1 MKKNTRRFLLL
12 TTAAVGSIYAFN
24 RFIAET
30 SASKKLLTDGNGSYY
45 NWKFGKVFYTKKGN
59 GTPLLLIHDTD
70 VSSSSFEWYKLIKK
84 LEKNHT
90 VYTIDLIGCGR
101 SDKPALTYTNYLYVQ
116 LIVSFVHD
124 VIGTSTDVIAS
135 QYSSTFTLMANQ
147 LDTELFDH
155 IILINPPSIK
165 NVQGTITTANKIMK
179 DIMEL
184 PLIGTFVY
192 NLTHKRSD
200 IDTAFRQRYYKKP
213 QLILGKLEDIYYE
226 AAHSN
231 DGNGKYLYASQI
243 SNYMNVHMDHVIRK
257 LEKPV
262 HMVASQDLK
271 SNIST
276 MDSYRHLNSS
286 IEIHYLSGC
295 KLLPQ
300 LEIPEKLLSAVNA
313 ILDK

>member
-135 QYSSTFTLMANQ
+135 QYSSTFTLMASQ

-231 DGNGKYLYASQI
+231 NGNGKYLYASQI

>member
-124 VIGTSTDVIAS
+124 VIGSSTDVIAS
-135 QYSSTFTLMANQ
+135 QFSSTFTLMANQ

-231 DGNGKYLYASQI
+231 NGNGKYLYASQI

>member
-147 LDTELFDH
+147 LDAELFDH

-200 IDTAFRQRYYKKP
+200 IDTAFRKRYYKKP

-231 DGNGKYLYASQI
+231 NGNGKYLYASQI

>member
-90 VYTIDLIGCGR
+90 VYTVDLIGCGR

-116 LIVSFVHD
+116 LIISFVHD

-147 LDTELFDH
+147 LDAELFDH

-231 DGNGKYLYASQI
+231 NGNGKYLYASQI

-300 LEIPEKLLSAVNA
+300 LEIPEKLLSTVNA

>member
-116 LIVSFVHD
+116 LIISFVHD

-200 IDTAFRQRYYKKP
+200 IDTAFRQRYYNKP

-231 DGNGKYLYASQI
+231 NGNGKYLYASQI

-300 LEIPEKLLSAVNA
+300 LEIPEKLLSTVNA

>member
-116 LIVSFVHD
+116 LIISFVHD

-231 DGNGKYLYASQI
+231 NGNGKYLYASQI

>member
-1 MKKNTRRFLLL
+1 MKKNTKRFLLL

-70 VSSSSFEWYKLIKK
+70 VSSSSFEWYKLVKK

-116 LIVSFVHD
+116 LIGSFVHD

-147 LDTELFDH
+147 LDPELFDH

-165 NVQGTITTANKIMK
+165 GIQGTITTANKVMK

-192 NLTHKRSD
+192 NLTHRRSD
-200 IDTAFRQRYYKKP
+200 IDSAFRQRYFKKP

-231 DGNGKYLYASQI
+231 NGNGKYLYASQI

-262 HMVASQDLK
+262 HMIASQDLK
-271 SNIST
+271 SNISA

-300 LEIPEKLLSAVNA
+300 LEIPEKLLATVNA

>member
-116 LIVSFVHD
+116 LIISFVHD

-155 IILINPPSIK
+155 ILLINPPSIK

-231 DGNGKYLYASQI
+231 NGNGKYLYASQI
-243 SNYMNVHMDHVIRK
+243 SNYMNVHMNHVIRK

>member
-116 LIVSFVHD
+116 LIISFVHD

-226 AAHSN
+226 AAHN
-231 DGNGKYLYASQI
+231 NNGNGKYLYASQI

-300 LEIPEKLLSAVNA
+300 LEVPEKLLSAVNA

>member
-124 VIGTSTDVIAS
+124 VIGSSTDVIAS

-192 NLTHKRSD
+192 NLTHKRSE

-231 DGNGKYLYASQI
+231 NGNGKYLYASQI

>member
-116 LIVSFVHD
+116 LIISFVHD

-231 DGNGKYLYASQI
+231 NGNGKYLYASQI

-300 LEIPEKLLSAVNA
+300 LEIPEKLLSTVNA

>member
-45 NWKFGKVFYTKKGN
+45 NWKFGKVFYTKKGS

-124 VIGTSTDVIAS
+124 VIGSSTDVIAS

-231 DGNGKYLYASQI
+231 NGNGKYLYASQI

>member
-116 LIVSFVHD
+116 LIISFVHD
-124 VIGTSTDVIAS
+124 VISTSTDVIAS

-147 LDTELFDH
+147 LDAELFDH

-200 IDTAFRQRYYKKP
+200 IDTTFRQRYYKKP

-231 DGNGKYLYASQI
+231 NGNGKYLYASQI

>member
-116 LIVSFVHD
+116 LIISFVHD

-165 NVQGTITTANKIMK
+165 NVQGTITTANKILK

-231 DGNGKYLYASQI
+231 NGNGKYLYASQI

-300 LEIPEKLLSAVNA
+300 LEVPEKLLSAVNA

>member
-116 LIVSFVHD
+116 LIISFVHD

-147 LDTELFDH
+147 LDAELFDH

-200 IDTAFRQRYYKKP
+200 IDTAFRQRYYNKP

-231 DGNGKYLYASQI
+231 NGNGKYLYASQI

>member
-124 VIGTSTDVIAS
+124 VIGSSTDVIAS

-231 DGNGKYLYASQI
+231 NGNGKYLYASQI

>member
-116 LIVSFVHD
+116 LIISFVHD

-165 NVQGTITTANKIMK
+165 NVQGTITTANKILK

-231 DGNGKYLYASQI
+231 NGNGKYLYASQI

-300 LEIPEKLLSAVNA
+300 LEIPEKLLSTVNA

>member
-147 LDTELFDH
+147 LDAELFDH
-155 IILINPPSIK
+155 IILINPPGIK

-231 DGNGKYLYASQI
+231 NGNGKYLYASQI

-262 HMVASQDLK
+262 HLVASQDLK

>member
-116 LIVSFVHD
+116 LIISFVHD
-124 VIGTSTDVIAS
+124 VIGTSTNVIAS

-147 LDTELFDH
+147 LDAELFDH

-231 DGNGKYLYASQI
+231 NGNGKYLYASQI

-300 LEIPEKLLSAVNA
+300 LEVPEKLLSAVNA

>member
-147 LDTELFDH
+147 LDAELFDH

-226 AAHSN
+226 ATHSN
-231 DGNGKYLYASQI
+231 NGNGKYLYASQI

-262 HMVASQDLK
+262 HLVASQDLK

>member
-147 LDTELFDH
+147 LDAELFDH

-165 NVQGTITTANKIMK
+165 NIQGTITTANKIMK

-231 DGNGKYLYASQI
+231 NGNGKYLYASQI

-262 HMVASQDLK
+262 HLVASQDLK

-300 LEIPEKLLSAVNA
+300 LEIPEKLLSIVNA

>member
-124 VIGTSTDVIAS
+124 VIGSSTDVIAS

-147 LDTELFDH
+147 LDAELFDH

-200 IDTAFRQRYYKKP
+200 IDTAFRQRYYNKP

-231 DGNGKYLYASQI
+231 NGNGKYLYASQI

>member
-116 LIVSFVHD
+116 LIISFVHD

-200 IDTAFRQRYYKKP
+200 IDTAFRQRYYNKP

-231 DGNGKYLYASQI
+231 NGNGKYLYASQI

>member
-45 NWKFGKVFYTKKGN
+45 NWKFGKIFYTKKGN

-147 LDTELFDH
+147 LDAELFDH
-155 IILINPPSIK
+155 IILINPPGIK

-231 DGNGKYLYASQI
+231 NGNGKYLYASQI

-276 MDSYRHLNSS
+276 IDSYRHLNSS

-300 LEIPEKLLSAVNA
+300 LEIPEKLLSVVNA

>member
-200 IDTAFRQRYYKKP
+200 IDTAFRQKYYKKP

-231 DGNGKYLYASQI
+231 NGNGKYLYASQI

>member
-12 TTAAVGSIYAFN
+12 TTAAVGSTYAFN

-147 LDTELFDH
+147 LDAELFDH

-231 DGNGKYLYASQI
+231 NGNGKYLYASQI

>member
-231 DGNGKYLYASQI
+231 NGNGKYLYASQI

-300 LEIPEKLLSAVNA
+300 LEVPEKLLSAVNA

>member
-147 LDTELFDH
+147 LDAELFDH

-231 DGNGKYLYASQI
+231 NGNGKYLYASQI

-300 LEIPEKLLSAVNA
+300 LEIPEKLLSVVNA

>member
-45 NWKFGKVFYTKKGN
+45 NWKFGKVFYTKKGT

-147 LDTELFDH
+147 LDAELFDH
-155 IILINPPSIK
+155 IILINPPGIK

-231 DGNGKYLYASQI
+231 NGNGKYLYASQI

-262 HMVASQDLK
+262 HLVASQDLK

>member
-116 LIVSFVHD
+116 LIISFVHD

-147 LDTELFDH
+147 LDAELFDH

-192 NLTHKRSD
+192 NLRHKRSD

-231 DGNGKYLYASQI
+231 NGNGKYLYASQI

-300 LEIPEKLLSAVNA
+300 LEVPEKLLSAVNA

>member
-147 LDTELFDH
+147 LDAELFNH

-231 DGNGKYLYASQI
+231 NGNGKYLYASQI

-300 LEIPEKLLSAVNA
+300 LEVPEKLLSAVNA

>member
-231 DGNGKYLYASQI
+231 NGNGKYLYASQI

>member
-147 LDTELFDH
+147 LDAELFDH

-200 IDTAFRQRYYKKP
+200 IDTAFRKRYYKKP

-231 DGNGKYLYASQI
+231 NGNGKYLYASQI

-300 LEIPEKLLSAVNA
+300 LEIPEKLLSTVNA

>member
-231 DGNGKYLYASQI
+231 NGNGRYLYASQI

>member
-147 LDTELFDH
+147 LDAELFDH

-231 DGNGKYLYASQI
+231 NGNGKYLYASQI

-300 LEIPEKLLSAVNA
+300 LEVPEKLLSAVNA

>member
-116 LIVSFVHD
+116 LIISFVHD
-124 VIGTSTDVIAS
+124 VISTSTDVIAS

-147 LDTELFDH
+147 LDAELFDH

-231 DGNGKYLYASQI
+231 NGNGKYLYASQI

>member
-124 VIGTSTDVIAS
+124 VIGSSTDVIAS

-192 NLTHKRSD
+192 NLTHKRSN

-231 DGNGKYLYASQI
+231 NGNGKYLYASQI

>member
-147 LDTELFDH
+147 LDAELFDH

-231 DGNGKYLYASQI
+231 NGNGKYLYASQI

-276 MDSYRHLNSS
+276 IDSYRHLNSS

-300 LEIPEKLLSAVNA
+300 LEIPEKLLSVVNA

>member
-116 LIVSFVHD
+116 LIISFVHD

-147 LDTELFDH
+147 LDAELFDH

-231 DGNGKYLYASQI
+231 NGNGKYLYASQI

-300 LEIPEKLLSAVNA
+300 LEVPEKLLSAVNA

>member
-116 LIVSFVHD
+116 LIISFVHD

-147 LDTELFDH
+147 LDAELFNH

-231 DGNGKYLYASQI
+231 NGNGKYLYASQI

-300 LEIPEKLLSAVNA
+300 LEVPEKLLSAVNA